1 MSNMTENFESEKKR
15 LLSVKRKKAAFK
27 AKEQLI
33 RDSLKNVDNKK
44 VNNKIIFDDNID
56 ESIITEEPEKKRKA
70 LFDED
75 DENDEETWN
84 NEKFDVKKNVDE
96 KYMKLQ
102 ANFGNDSRFT
112 LDERFIE
119 NAKENEENEE
129 ESNAYDLQKE
139 KEWQFNILEDV
150 LGVPVEK
157 NKPKDQ
163 EPIKKFTMI
172 RYDPTED
179 KHKEYELST
188 AQIEASTKNKKAKK
202 KVEPIIENNE
212 NESVTVS
219 KDVYYEVS
227 DTLTKSLKNEGGFS
241 LLKMYKKDIDD
252 NEKIE
257 TTEINTEVKENL
269 PAKPKTFLNFD
280 STNPFKYDSSDD
292 ENDVEPGI
300 QHIEPLDHKKNDQT
314 SHLFEKYSDN
324 LFFSPN
330 DSRFKD
336 GLNFFNKEIVSN
348 NEFKSL
354 RRELKQIVRTKIRKN
369 VRKTEW
375 WGNKRKIRKPS

>member
-1 MSNMTENFESEKKR
+1 MTENVESEKKR

-33 RDSLKNVDNKK
+33 RDSLKNVDNKQG
-44 VNNKIIFDDNID
+44 NNKIIFDDNID
-56 ESIITEEPEKKRKA
+56 ESIITEKPVKKHKA
-70 LFDED
+70 LFDEE

-84 NEKFDVKKNVDE
+84 NEKFDVKENADE

-129 ESNAYDLQKE
+129 ESNTYDLQKE

-188 AQIEASTKNKKAKK
+188 AQIEASTKNKKTKK
-202 KVEPIIENNE
+202 KVEPIIENHE

-227 DTLTKSLKNEGGFS
+227 DTLTKSLKHEGGFS

-257 TTEINTEVKENL
+257 TTDISTEVKEIA

-292 ENDVEPGI
+292 ENEIEPSIQGI
-300 QHIEPLDHKKNDQT
+300 QPLDHKKNDQPC
-314 SHLFEKYSDN
+314 HLFEKYSDN

-369 VRKTEW
+369 VRKAEW

>member
-1 MSNMTENFESEKKR
+1 MTENFESEKKR

-330 DSRFKD
+330 DNRFKD